1 MQTLRHKS
9 GADVRNVA
17 YNKSRLLRAR
27 CEMLRTSGWTPVLE
41 DGKGPTYLA
50 IANAVA
56 ESINKGELRVGDR
69 LPPQRALAASLGIDF
84 TTVSRG
90 YAEAQRRGLLDARVG
105 RGTYVKAI
113 HRPAANP
120 TSGSGI
126 DMLIN
131 QPPPF
136 DNPTLET
143 RIWEGV
149 PAMLAE
155 RGMEMLMRYQ
165 VPSGAMRDRLVGA
178 NWLAQR
184 IPGLGPE
191 RVLVCP
197 GAQGALL
204 AVSMMLASAGDIIC
218 VEALT
223 YPGCILLAKELGI
236 RLSAVEMDE
245 HGAIPE
251 SLDAVCRSE
260 KPKAF
265 YCTPIVHNPTTITM
279 PLDRRIALVEV
290 ARRHNLP
297 IIEDDNYWPLV
308 NSSEDSADA
317 LSELPSLASLAP
329 ELVYYIS
336 GLAKC
341 VSPALRIAY
350 LAVPDQRSAERAS
363 VVIRATASMAA
374 PLSAA
379 VATYWIESGLAEEML
394 RSIRTESDARQAIAR
409 RHLGADLEQRHS
421 HGFHLWLPLP
431 MPWTRNAFVTQL
443 KLSGISVAGT
453 DAFSVSEAPDGV
465 RLCLGAPRTRSD
477 LENCLHRIADILHLK
492 SYEPSQVI

>member
-1 MQTLRHKS
+1 
-9 GADVRNVA
+9 
-17 YNKSRLLRAR
+17 
-27 CEMLRTSGWTPVLE
+27 MLRTSGWTPVLE
-41 DGKGPTYLA
+41 DGNGPTYLA

-90 YAEAQRRGLLDARVG
+90 YAEAQRRGLLEARVG

-113 HRPAANP
+113 QRPPASA
-120 TSGSGI
+120 TSVAGI

-136 DNPTLET
+136 DNPTLEK
-143 RIWEGV
+143 RIWEDV

-178 NWLAQR
+178 NWLAPR

-204 AVSMMLASAGDIIC
+204 AVAMMLASPGDTLC

-260 KPKAF
+260 RPKAF
-265 YCTPIVHNPTTITM
+265 YCTPIVHNPTTINM

-290 ARRHNLP
+290 ARRHKLP

-308 NSSEDSADA
+308 SSPDDSTDT
-317 LSELPSLASLAP
+317 LRELPSLSSLAP
-329 ELVYYIS
+329 ELVFYIS

-350 LAVPDQRSAERAS
+350 LAVPDQSSAERAS

-394 RSIRTESDARQAIAR
+394 RAIRAESDARQAIAR
-409 RHLGADLEQRHS
+409 RHLGADLENRHS

-453 DAFSVSEAPDGV
+453 DAFSVSDAPDGV

-477 LENCLHRIADILHLK
+477 VDNCLRRVADILHLK

>member
-1 MQTLRHKS
+1 M
-9 GADVRNVA
+9 
-17 YNKSRLLRAR
+17 
-27 CEMLRTSGWTPVLE
+27 MRTSGWSPLLE
-41 DGKGPTYLA
+41 NGNGPTYLA

-56 ESINKGELRVGDR
+56 ESISKGELRVGDR
-69 LPPQRALAASLGIDF
+69 LPPQRTLAAALGIDF

-90 YAEAQRRGLLDARVG
+90 YAEAQRRGLLEARVG
-105 RGTYVKAI
+105 RGTYVKAVT
-113 HRPAANP
+113 RPPAAP
-120 TSGSGI
+120 TSVSGI

-136 DNPTLET
+136 DNPTLEK

-165 VPSGAMRDRLVGA
+165 VPGGAMRDRLVGA

-204 AVSMMLASAGDIIC
+204 AVSVMLAGAGDTIC

-236 RLSAVEMDE
+236 RLSAVEMDK

-265 YCTPIVHNPTTITM
+265 YCTPIIQNPTTITM

-290 ARRHNLP
+290 ARRHKLP

-308 NSSEDSADA
+308 DSPDDPANT
-317 LSELPSLASLAP
+317 LSEFPSLASLAP

-350 LAVPDQRSAERAS
+350 LAVPDQSSAERAS

-379 VATYWIESGLAEEML
+379 VATYWIESNLAEEML
-394 RSIRTESDARQAIAR
+394 TAIRTESDARQAIAR
-409 RHLGADLEQRHS
+409 RHLGADLENPHS

-431 MPWTRNAFVTQL
+431 MPWTRSAFTTQL
-443 KLSGISVAGT
+443 KISGISVAGT

-465 RLCLGAPRTRSD
+465 RLCLGAPRTRGE
-477 LENCLHRIADILHLK
+477 LEKCMQRIADILHLK
-492 SYEPSQVI
+492 SHEASQVI

>member
-1 MQTLRHKS
+1 M
-9 GADVRNVA
+9 
-17 YNKSRLLRAR
+17 
-27 CEMLRTSGWTPVLE
+27 MRTSGWTPLLE
-41 DGKGPTYLA
+41 DSSGPTYLA
-50 IANAVA
+50 IADAVA
-56 ESINKGELRVGDR
+56 DSINRGELRVGDR
-69 LPPQRALAASLGIDF
+69 LPPQRTLAATLGIDF

-90 YAEAQRRGLLDARVG
+90 YAEAQRRGLLEARVG
-105 RGTYVKAI
+105 RGTYVKAL
-113 HRPAANP
+113 HRPPAAA
-120 TSGSGI
+120 TSVSGI

-136 DNPTLET
+136 DNPTLEK

-149 PAMLAE
+149 PAMMAE
-155 RGMEMLMRYQ
+155 RGMDMLMRYQ

-184 IPGLGPE
+184 VPGLGPE

-204 AVSMMLASAGDIIC
+204 AVSIMLAGAGDTIC

-251 SLDAVCRSE
+251 SLDALCQSE

-279 PLDRRIALVEV
+279 PLNRRIALVEV
-290 ARRHNLP
+290 ARRHKLP

-308 NSSEDSADA
+308 NSPDDSTNAFQ
-317 LSELPSLASLAP
+317 ELPSLASLAP

-350 LAVPDQRSAERAS
+350 LSVPDQSSAERAS

-379 VATYWIESGLAEEML
+379 VATYWIESGIAEDML
-394 RSIRTESDARQAIAR
+394 RAICVESDARQVIAR
-409 RHLGADLEQRHS
+409 RYLGADLDSRHNR
-421 HGFHLWLPLP
+421 GFHLWLPLP
-431 MPWTRNAFVTQL
+431 MPWTRNAFITQL

-453 DAFSVSEAPDGV
+453 EAFAVSEAPDGV
-465 RLCLGAPRTRSD
+465 RLCLGAPRTRAE
-477 LENCLHRIADILHLK
+477 LESCMQRIADILHLK